1 MPEAEPTH
9 TWQVTFTDGQQ
20 LTFGDSYFTTEDG
33 LVWFKNRAG
42 QAVHGIPPAAILA
55 ITRAP
60 EVQPNQVVINIS
72 GSVLSEAELLRTVE
86 KQMAGLG
93 RRTAATYQSYKRR

>member
-1 MPEAEPTH
+1 MPDSEPTH
-9 TWQVTFTDGQQ
+9 TWQVTFADGQQ

-33 LVWFKNRAG
+33 LIWFKNRDG

-60 EVQPNQVVINIS
+60 EVPPNQVVINIS
-72 GSVLSEAELLRTVE
+72 GSVFSEAELRRVID
-86 KQMAGLG
+86 KQMADLG
-93 RRTAATYQSYKRR
+93 RRTAATYRPYERK